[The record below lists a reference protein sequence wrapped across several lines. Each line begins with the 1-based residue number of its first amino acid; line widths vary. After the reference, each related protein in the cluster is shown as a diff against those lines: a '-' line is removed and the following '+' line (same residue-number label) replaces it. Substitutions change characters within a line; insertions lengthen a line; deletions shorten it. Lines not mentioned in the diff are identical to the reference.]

1 MKIISPTDPRETETE
16 KKILIVSLLTGDLA
30 IHVFRIM
37 FGKKKGKKK
46 KKTKK
51 GNLQLT
57 TVRERVAGYSL

>member
-37 FGKKKGKKK
+37 FGKKKREEKEEDKK
-46 KKTKK
+46 
-51 GNLQLT
+51 
-57 TVRERVAGYSL
+57 R